1 MIPPMARAHRTFHC
15 LSVSALLCAALICV
29 GLVFDRTA
37 FFASEA
43 HAATRAATNLEKSSA
58 VNPSAE
64 DSGAVLSFR
73 KVFKSS
79 TPEYTEIRVRQSG
92 PCTYDLRSLADAA
105 DPQPLEVS
113 TTLREKMFALA
124 AQLQNFRGAD
134 LDIKRRIANL
144 GEKTFRYERGSE
156 VYEAHF
162 NYTMNT
168 AANQLLHIF
177 EGLARQQDLMNTL
190 TRRMKYDRLGVN
202 DALTQ
207 LDSDFQ
213 RKLLPEPE
221 AMLPALE
228 RIANDTRFVDIAR
241 QRARALVEAIRHPKH
256 P

>member
-1 MIPPMARAHRTFHC
+1 MIQLHRRF
-15 LSVSALLCAALICV
+15 SILCFAALAI
-29 GLVFDRTA
+29 
-37 FFASEA
+37 FFAGQA
-43 HAATRAATNLEKSSA
+43 WGATRAG
-58 VNPSAE
+58 AE
-64 DSGAVLSFR
+64 RGAAEESGAVLSFR

-79 TPEYTEIRVRQSG
+79 TPEFTEIRIRQSG
-92 PCTYDLRSLADAA
+92 ACTYDLRSLADEA

-124 AQLQNFRGAD
+124 AELQNFRGAD

-144 GEKTFRYERGSE
+144 GEKTFRYEHGSE
-156 VYEAHF
+156 THEVQF
-162 NYTMNT
+162 NYTVNT

-207 LDSDFQ
+207 LDTDFK
-213 RKLLPEPE
+213 RRLLPEPE
-221 AMLPALE
+221 ALLPMLG

-241 QRARALVEAIRHPKH
+241 QRARALIEAIRHPK
-256 P
+256 

>member
-1 MIPPMARAHRTFHC
+1 MIPLMTRAHRTFHS
-15 LSVSALLCAALICV
+15 LLVIALLCGAQILLGPVINWP
-29 GLVFDRTA
+29 A
-37 FFASEA
+37 FYFASEV
-43 HAATRAATNLEKSSA
+43 HGATRAAANPEKGSA
-58 VNPSAE
+58 PNTGAE
-64 DSGAVLSFR
+64 DSGAILSFR

-79 TPEYTEIRVRQSG
+79 TPEYTEIRVRESG

-124 AQLQNFRGAD
+124 VQIQNFLCAD

-162 NYTMNT
+162 NYTVNT

-190 TRRMKYDRLGVN
+190 TRRMKYDRFG
-202 DALTQ
+202 
-207 LDSDFQ
+207 
-213 RKLLPEPE
+213 
-221 AMLPALE
+221 
-228 RIANDTRFVDIAR
+228 
-241 QRARALVEAIRHPKH
+241 
-256 P
+256 